1 MPDKTTM
8 TARKEIRDII
18 LWGATGQAKVLR
30 EFVETR
36 ERKIIA
42 VFDNNRELNPPFP
55 DIPLMFGRT
64 GFESWLGKHQE
75 KERLGCL
82 SAIGGSRGKDRA
94 VIQAYLE
101 SFGIVSPVVVHPR
114 AFVAQDAVIGDGSQ
128 ILSQCAVCAGTTL
141 GRSCIV
147 NTGATVDHE
156 CRLGDGVHIGPGAH
170 LASAVVVE
178 DFATVF
184 TGGVV
189 IPGILIGR
197 HAIVGAGAI
206 VTRNVPPFSVVA
218 GNPARVI
225 KTIQEDDSSWKEFL

>member
-1 MPDKTTM
+1 MTTII
-8 TARKEIRDII
+8 TRKEIRDII
-18 LWGATGQAKVLR
+18 LWGASGQARVLR
-30 EFVETR
+30 EFVETG

-42 VFDNNRELNPPFP
+42 VFDNNREVDPPFP
-55 DIPLMFGRT
+55 DIPLFYGRD
-64 GFESWLGKHQE
+64 GFESWLGEQRGRK
-75 KERLGCL
+75 RLGCL
-82 SAIGGSRGKDRA
+82 AAIGGSRGRDRS

-114 AFVAQDAVIGDGSQ
+114 AFVARDAVIGDGSQ

-170 LASAVVVE
+170 LASSVVVE

-184 TGGVV
+184 SGGVV

-197 HAIVGAGAI
+197 HAIVGAGAV
-206 VTRNVPPFSVVA
+206 VTRNVTPFSVVA

-225 KTIQEDDSSWKEFL
+225 KTVQEDDSSWKEFL